1 MVEWRNGGKGL
12 TNWSGSC
19 MIFVC
24 LYEVNNT
31 KNPNKKGMETDMSER
46 KQAPETPWYLRPF
59 GPLVSLALLCVVW
72 GVYGKARLS
81 GRRTRAQR
89 AWQVVS
95 QGCVY
100 DLGRDL
106 TRHNCFRYC
115 NRGSLSS
122 VYFAQ
127 ATAALSDG
135 YIYLALTHSNSPAGE
150 VIGLF
155 TGRAYNHISL
165 AFDRALKTLVSYNG
179 GEGGEAPGLNPE
191 TLKGLAERKGAS
203 VRVYRLAA
211 TRHQK
216 QIMLKR
222 LRKINQEGS
231 AYNLL
236 GLLFPMSC
244 QPNIMFCSQFVYTML
259 RLAGLHYFRK
269 NPLQVRPTDFV
280 EWDRRGR
287 LAFVAEFTFDG
298 VCLHCQDSIPQMRP
312 TAG

>member
-1 MVEWRNGGKGL
+1 
-12 TNWSGSC
+12 
-19 MIFVC
+19 
-24 LYEVNNT
+24 
-31 KNPNKKGMETDMSER
+31 MSER

-122 VYFAQ
+122 AYFAQ

-179 GEGGEAPGLNPE
+179 GEGGEAP
-191 TLKGLAERKGAS
+191 A
-203 VRVYRLAA
+203 
-211 TRHQK
+211 
-216 QIMLKR
+216 
-222 LRKINQEGS
+222 
-231 AYNLL
+231 
-236 GLLFPMSC
+236 
-244 QPNIMFCSQFVYTML
+244 
-259 RLAGLHYFRK
+259 
-269 NPLQVRPTDFV
+269 
-280 EWDRRGR
+280 
-287 LAFVAEFTFDG
+287 
-298 VCLHCQDSIPQMRP
+298 
-312 TAG
+312 

>member
-1 MVEWRNGGKGL
+1 MC
-12 TNWSGSC
+12 T
-19 MIFVC
+19 
-24 LYEVNNT
+24 
-31 KNPNKKGMETDMSER
+31 
-46 KQAPETPWYLRPF
+46 YLAM
-59 GPLVSLALLCVVW
+59 LAL
-72 GVYGKARLS
+72 GFA
-81 GRRTRAQR
+81 
-89 AWQVVS
+89 
-95 QGCVY
+95 
-100 DLGRDL
+100 LGAA
-106 TRHNCFRYC
+106 F
-115 NRGSLSS
+115 
-122 VYFAQ
+122 
-127 ATAALSDG
+127 TAA
-135 YIYLALTHSNSPAGE
+135 
-150 VIGLF
+150 GL
-155 TGRAYNHISL
+155 
-165 AFDRALKTLVSYNG
+165 
-179 GEGGEAPGLNPE
+179 
-191 TLKGLAERKGAS
+191 LAERKGAS

-244 QPNIMFCSQFVYTML
+244 QPNIMFCSQFVYAML

>member
-1 MVEWRNGGKGL
+1 M
-12 TNWSGSC
+12 C
-19 MIFVC
+19 
-24 LYEVNNT
+24 
-31 KNPNKKGMETDMSER
+31 
-46 KQAPETPWYLRPF
+46 
-59 GPLVSLALLCVVW
+59 
-72 GVYGKARLS
+72 GV
-81 GRRTRAQR
+81 
-89 AWQVVS
+89 
-95 QGCVY
+95 
-100 DLGRDL
+100 
-106 TRHNCFRYC
+106 
-115 NRGSLSS
+115 GSLRKGPA
-122 VYFAQ
+122 VRAPDPGPAGLAGGEPGLRIRFGAGPDPAQLLPVLQPGQPVFGLFAQ

-244 QPNIMFCSQFVYTML
+244 QPNIMFCSQFVYAML

>member
-31 KNPNKKGMETDMSER
+31 KNPSKKGMETDMSER

-122 VYFAQ
+122 AYFAQ

-244 QPNIMFCSQFVYTML
+244 QPNIMFCSQFVYAML

-287 LAFVAEFTFDG
+287 LAFVAEFA
-298 VCLHCQDSIPQMRP
+298 C
-312 TAG
+312 TARIASPR

>member
-1 MVEWRNGGKGL
+1 MKIVMI
-12 TNWSGSC
+12 TGSPHRHG
-19 MIFVC
+19 
-24 LYEVNNT
+24 T
-31 KNPNKKGMETDMSER
+31 S
-46 KQAPETPWYLRPF
+46 
-59 GPLVSLALLCVVW
+59 ALLADAFIQ
-72 GVYGKARLS
+72 G
-81 GRRTRAQR
+81 AQE
-89 AWQVVS
+89 AGHTV
-95 QGCVY
+95 
-100 DLGRDL
+100 
-106 TRHNCFRYC
+106 FR
-115 NRGSLSS
+115 
-122 VYFAQ
+122 FD
-127 ATAALSDG
+127 AAFQEL
-135 YIYLALTHSNSPAGE
+135 HPC
-150 VIGLF
+150 
-155 TGRAYNHISL
+155 RAYNHISL

-244 QPNIMFCSQFVYTML
+244 QPNIMFCSQFVYAML

-269 NPLQVRPTDFV
+269 NPLQVRPTDVV

-287 LAFVAEFTFDG
+287 LACVAGFTFDG

>member
-1 MVEWRNGGKGL
+1 MWCGES
-12 TNWSGSC
+12 T
-19 MIFVC
+19 
-24 LYEVNNT
+24 
-31 KNPNKKGMETDMSER
+31 ER
-46 KQAPETPWYLRPF
+46 PGCPGA
-59 GPLVSLALLCVVW
+59 GP
-72 GVYGKARLS
+72 
-81 GRRTRAQR
+81 RAQR

-122 VYFAQ
+122 AYFAQ

-179 GEGGEAPGLNPE
+179 GEGGGGPRPEPGDPQGAGRAE
-191 TLKGLAERKGAS
+191 GGLGAG
-203 VRVYRLAA
+203 VPPGGH
-211 TRHQK
+211 RHQK

-244 QPNIMFCSQFVYTML
+244 QPNIMFCSQFVYAML

>member
-31 KNPNKKGMETDMSER
+31 NNPCTTGMETDMSER

-115 NRGSLSS
+115 NRGSLYLPGADPLQQSRRRGNRA
-122 VYFAQ
+122 VY
-127 ATAALSDG
+127 
-135 YIYLALTHSNSPAGE
+135 
-150 VIGLF
+150 
-155 TGRAYNHISL
+155 R
-165 AFDRALKTLVSYNG
+165 
-179 GEGGEAPGLNPE
+179 PGLQPH
-191 TLKGLAERKGAS
+191 LPGL
-203 VRVYRLAA
+203 
-211 TRHQK
+211 
-216 QIMLKR
+216 
-222 LRKINQEGS
+222 
-231 AYNLL
+231 
-236 GLLFPMSC
+236 
-244 QPNIMFCSQFVYTML
+244 
-259 RLAGLHYFRK
+259 
-269 NPLQVRPTDFV
+269 
-280 EWDRRGR
+280 
-287 LAFVAEFTFDG
+287 
-298 VCLHCQDSIPQMRP
+298 
-312 TAG
+312 

>member
-1 MVEWRNGGKGL
+1 
-12 TNWSGSC
+12 
-19 MIFVC
+19 
-24 LYEVNNT
+24 
-31 KNPNKKGMETDMSER
+31 MSER
-46 KQAPETPWYLRPF
+46 KQAPETP
-59 GPLVSLALLCVVW
+59 LVSPALWAL
-72 GVYGKARLS
+72 GVS
-81 GRRTRAQR
+81 GAAVCGVGSLRKGPAVRAPDQAQR

-122 VYFAQ
+122 AYFAQ

-203 VRVYRLAA
+203 VRGVPPGGHPPSKNRSCSSGCGKSTRRAA
-211 TRHQK
+211 P
-216 QIMLKR
+216 IICWAFSFPCPASPILC
-222 LRKINQEGS
+222 S
-231 AYNLL
+231 ARSLSTPCCAWRGCTIFERTPCRCAPQTL
-236 GLLFPMSC
+236 WSG
-244 QPNIMFCSQFVYTML
+244 TAGGE
-259 RLAGLHYFRK
+259 AGLC
-269 NPLQVRPTDFV
+269 
-280 EWDRRGR
+280 G
-287 LAFVAEFTFDG
+287 G
-298 VCLHCQDSIPQMRP
+298 VYL
-312 TAG
+312 

>member
-31 KNPNKKGMETDMSER
+31 KNPSKKGMETDMSER

-106 TRHNCFRYC
+106 TRHNLLPVLQPGQPVF
-115 NRGSLSS
+115 
-122 VYFAQ
+122 
-127 ATAALSDG
+127 
-135 YIYLALTHSNSPAGE
+135 
-150 VIGLF
+150 GLF
-155 TGRAYNHISL
+155 CPGYGGAVRRLYLPGADPLQQSRRRGNRAVY
-165 AFDRALKTLVSYNG
+165 R
-179 GEGGEAPGLNPE
+179 PGLQPH
-191 TLKGLAERKGAS
+191 LPGL
-203 VRVYRLAA
+203 
-211 TRHQK
+211 
-216 QIMLKR
+216 
-222 LRKINQEGS
+222 
-231 AYNLL
+231 
-236 GLLFPMSC
+236 
-244 QPNIMFCSQFVYTML
+244 
-259 RLAGLHYFRK
+259 
-269 NPLQVRPTDFV
+269 
-280 EWDRRGR
+280 
-287 LAFVAEFTFDG
+287 
-298 VCLHCQDSIPQMRP
+298 
-312 TAG
+312 

>member
-1 MVEWRNGGKGL
+1 MDRYQANWPMVEAGWRTHVQGLGRQFPSAKAAIEAYRQETGCIDQDLPAFVVARNGAPVGKIANGDSVIL
-12 TNWSGSC
+12 FNFRG
-19 MIFVC
+19 
-24 LYEVNNT
+24 
-31 KNPNKKGMETDMSER
+31 D
-46 KQAPETPWYLRPF
+46 
-59 GPLVSLALLCVVW
+59 
-72 GVYGKARLS
+72 
-81 GRRTRAQR
+81 RAQ
-89 AWQVVS
+89 
-95 QGCVY
+95 
-100 DLGRDL
+100 
-106 TRHNCFRYC
+106 
-115 NRGSLSS
+115 
-122 VYFAQ
+122 
-127 ATAALSDG
+127 
-135 YIYLALTHSNSPAGE
+135 E
-150 VIGLF
+150 
-155 TGRAYNHISL
+155 ISL

-244 QPNIMFCSQFVYTML
+244 QPNIMFCSQFVYAML

>member
-1 MVEWRNGGKGL
+1 MVIRDSSGTAL
-12 TNWSGSC
+12 TTLNAATG
-19 MIFVC
+19 
-24 LYEVNNT
+24 T
-31 KNPNKKGMETDMSER
+31 TT
-46 KQAPETPWYLRPF
+46 Q
-59 GPLVSLALLCVVW
+59 LA
-72 GVYGKARLS
+72 
-81 GRRTRAQR
+81 
-89 AWQVVS
+89 
-95 QGCVY
+95 
-100 DLGRDL
+100 
-106 TRHNCFRYC
+106 
-115 NRGSLSS
+115 
-122 VYFAQ
+122 
-127 ATAALSDG
+127 ATA
-135 YIYLALTHSNSPAGE
+135 
-150 VIGLF
+150 
-155 TGRAYNHISL
+155 AYNHISL

-244 QPNIMFCSQFVYTML
+244 QPNIMFCSQFVYAML